1 LGGRETE
8 LFTLWAKENR
18 MEQINVDAPW
28 VIFQLKHEKY
38 AVSTLDVQT
47 MVAMPEVTAVPH
59 MPTWCR
65 GVINLRGRITPLI
78 DLRMRLG
85 MDSFL
90 EAIDELLAAM
100 HQREADHRNW
110 LTELERSV
118 QEGRPFTL
126 ATDPHKCKFGRWYDN
141 YRPKSYTEEQFLK
154 KFDQPHRRIHAIAQE
169 VTDLV
174 EKGEH
179 DQAVEI
185 IEKTRTGPLAE
196 MIRLFE
202 QFRRLIAD
210 ARHTEI
216 ALVVENGDR
225 NCAAALAVDAIDSV
239 EPLAADTIAPLSPAM
254 QQADNPLVRYSA
266 QRKKT
271 GEIVYLLDTAALLT
285 IDQELLSPAM
295 T

>member
-1 LGGRETE
+1 
-8 LFTLWAKENR
+8 